1 MKVVIYN
8 GHVDL
13 IADLFTPASTEF
25 RKLILGALTF
35 PMETT
40 KTGSVVIDLTFD
52 DALLLADAMSANNFP
67 SGQIRRNINNWA
79 GHLAFKGAA
88 HMGRHDKPESWL
100 DAWTVGGVFDWPLRQ
115 LAPEGAVP
123 IVLAPQLVEV
133 PTTTRRRIATKWVR
147 VGRTSPHETGRQ
159 ARDRLL
165 STGGL
170 VAGRIHPSLRLPDS
184 HQ

>member
-1 MKVVIYN
+1 MIGAAHIDALVE
-8 GHVDL
+8 
-13 IADLFTPASTEF
+13 LFTPATTDF
-25 RKLILGALTF
+25 RKLILGGLTF
-35 PMETT
+35 PHETT
-40 KTGSVVIDLTFD
+40 RSGSLVVDLTFD
-52 DALLLADAMSANNFP
+52 DALVLADAMASASIP
-67 SGQIRRNINNWA
+67 SGQIRRNVNNWA

-88 HMGRHDKPESWL
+88 HMGRHDGAESWL

-123 IVLAPQLVEV
+123 IVLAPQLVEI

-147 VGRTSPHETGRQ
+147 VGRTSPHETGRR

-170 VAGRIHPSLRLPDS
+170 VSGRIHPSLRLPDS
-184 HQ
+184 PP